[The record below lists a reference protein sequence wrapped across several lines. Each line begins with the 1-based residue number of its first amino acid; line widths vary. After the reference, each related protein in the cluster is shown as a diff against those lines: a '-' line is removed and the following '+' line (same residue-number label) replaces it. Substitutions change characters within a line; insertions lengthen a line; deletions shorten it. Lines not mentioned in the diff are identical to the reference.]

1 MPEDLEDKLID
12 FELMLE
18 GCLNAESSGINER
31 YINRLIG
38 YWYALSKDIKE
49 KLQCQTKK

>member
-18 GCLNAESSGINER
+18 GFCVDVQSEVKKTRILE
-31 YINRLIG
+31 
-38 YWYALSKDIKE
+38 YWYSLSEEIK
-49 KLQCQTKK
+49 KSK

>member
-18 GCLNAESSGINER
+18 GVLADDEVLLQER
-31 YINRLIG
+31 KTRILE
-38 YWYALSKDIKE
+38 YWYSLSSEIRE
-49 KLQCQTKK
+49 KLK